1 MWLLIAL
8 LTVAASEVVFVL
20 EVCRHGSRAP
30 SDPTVCP
37 WDQDGRWDSMWGEL
51 SPVGMRMHFLLGS
64 ELRQRY
70 VLNQPLLAPEYNA
83 TLVYVRSTNLNRTI
97 MSAQSQLMGL
107 FPPPTGPTV
116 PESLAD
122 VAVPPITV
130 QKEVNIVNGL
140 QGKALP
146 FQFQSTPVHV
156 FPYLDDFVL
165 LPNAACYNLLV
176 YTYTSAEVKA
186 AYANISMSNPWLLA
200 GLQEYIPI
208 PIEDIAGNLSTIIDS
223 IYCSQAMGYHLPA
236 FSPQLLENA
245 TIAFDQIFSIYFQ
258 DDLYIRYGSSWFFRD
273 LAEHLEAVMQGT
285 EPTKFR
291 LYSAHDTT
299 IGGFLAGLQVFR
311 HKQPPFASTL
321 IFEVSKTNG
330 EFTIRILYNDVPLTI
345 GPCQSVEC
353 PLQTFIDF
361 LYMRSFVSEDVCLPA
376 SSKPWSNMTA
386 GKTDS
391 VVPSSGSSALK
402 WEAWV
407 SILLCAIALLLW
419 VGVCIFARSQNGG
432 VYKKIDDFGNSRIS
446 LASDPGIND
455 SRP

>member
-1 MWLLIAL
+1 
-8 LTVAASEVVFVL
+8 
-20 EVCRHGSRAP
+20 
-30 SDPTVCP
+30 
-37 WDQDGRWDSMWGEL
+37 
-51 SPVGMRMHFLLGS
+51 
-64 ELRQRY
+64 
-70 VLNQPLLAPEYNA
+70 
-83 TLVYVRSTNLNRTI
+83 

-107 FPPPTGPTV
+107 FPPLTGSTV

-130 QKEVNIVNGL
+130 QNEVNIVNGL

-146 FQFQSTPVHV
+146 FQFQSAPVHV
-156 FPYLDDFVL
+156 FPYLEDFVL

-176 YTYTSAEVKA
+176 YTYTSAEVEA

-223 IYCSQAMGYHLPA
+223 IYCSQAMGYLLPA

-258 DDLYIRYGSSWFFRD
+258 DDLYVRYGSSWFFRD

-311 HKQPPFASTL
+311 NKQPPFASTL

-345 GPCQSVEC
+345 GPCQSVDC

-376 SSKPWSNMTA
+376 SSQPWSNMTT

-419 VGVCIFARSQNGG
+419 VGVCIFARIQSGG

-446 LASDPGIND
+446 LGSDPGVND